1 MGVVDK
7 ISTATA
13 SGVYRLI
20 QSGGNWTHK
29 LFPVT
34 RDRAQLLFPEIAPLA
49 GLLTAEMYREGY
61 EASKGNAPTMGRL
74 ITNMVEGALS
84 YAITSTVTTIYTIIG
99 FLKGSYDAGKAQSAG
114 EKTYAAIKNGVLF
127 FTGFLGVNA
136 GVQYAHLMRQMHS
149 RELLKSFLGKDAY
162 YKLFKAEK
170 QMAFDKVP
178 NMTGF
183 LSKDL
188 HAVPG
193 ISDELKT
200 GLSELKDLMHG
211 VVTQAKRLCLPM
223 DYAKEFQISE
233 KNPATIRKM
242 KLLSGGFEAAQNA
255 MTNKYTQL
263 LAQHGD
269 VKLQGA
275 LKSALGEG
283 LKDFHQVMQQAGR
296 YNNYE
301 LFRMMNPIFGYVL
314 TIGMIG
320 VPIVKLASMML
331 SSPGEEPI
339 DKHFGMRDTS
349 LYLETFPRFQTH
361 TGNVFAGHGA
371 SHGGEAFPYYNGP
384 GLIQWAADHKI

>member
-13 SGVYRLI
+13 SGVFRLI

-74 ITNMVEGALS
+74 ITNMVEGGLS
-84 YAITSTVTTIYTIIG
+84 YAITSTVTTLYTIIG

-127 FTGFLGVNA
+127 LTGFLGVNA
-136 GVQYAHLMRQMHS
+136 GVQYAHLMRQIHS
-149 RELLKSFLGKDAY
+149 KELIKSFIGKDPY

-170 QMAFDKVP
+170 PTSFEKVP
-178 NMTGF
+178 NLTAF
-183 LSKDL
+183 LEKDI
-188 HAVPG
+188 HAVPDL
-193 ISDELKT
+193 SDEFKT
-200 GLSELKDLMHG
+200 GLTELKDLMNG
-211 VVTQAKRLCLPM
+211 VLKKAKRLCLPTEF
-223 DYAKEFQISE
+223 AKELQISE

-242 KLLSGGFEAAQNA
+242 KLLSGEFEAAQNA
-255 MTNKYTQL
+255 MLNKYTQL
-263 LAQHGD
+263 LSQHGE
-269 VKLQGA
+269 VKLQSA
-275 LKSALGEG
+275 LKSTLGDG
-283 LKDFHQVMQQAGR
+283 LKDFHKVINHASR

-314 TIGMIG
+314 TIGILG

-331 SSPGEEPI
+331 SKPGEEPI

-361 TGNVFAGHGA
+361 AGNVFAGHGA

-384 GLIQWAADHKI
+384 GLIQWAADHKV